1 MSNINVQAEN
11 VAKRVDA
18 VAVGFD
24 PSTIITILNFV
35 LPLLSNCGVKN
46 SSSKPEDVRDYVVS
60 EHEKNPAKLRK
71 RVARRVRGEA
81 EQEMTKEQSLTLADA
96 VIAEVMNPTSDDNQL
111 SEFIVESQT
120 LDPTV

>member
-1 MSNINVQAEN
+1 MSNVQTQAEN

-24 PSTIITILNFV
+24 PLTIITILNLV

-46 SSSKPEDVRDYVVS
+46 SSPKPEDVRDYVVS
-60 EHEKNPAKLRK
+60 ENEKNPDKLRK
-71 RVARRVRGEA
+71 RIARRIRGEA
-81 EQEMTKEQSLTLADA
+81 EQEMTKAQSLTLADA
-96 VIAEVMNPTSDDNQL
+96 VIAETINPTSDDSQL